1 MKAVSAMPPAA
12 VALRSLFEWL
22 DPALKVAQGW
32 KLNSACEL
40 EPIDLFFPSRGQSAK
55 PAKVICSMCPVK
67 VECLTYA
74 IENREWDG
82 IWGGTNEKDRRP
94 LIRQY
99 EAGTPVEALVVP
111 LPKHG
116 CGCQECREVGQRD
129 RVANVG

>member
-1 MKAVSAMPPAA
+1 MKAIDAMPPAA

-22 DPALKVAQGW
+22 DPALKKAQGW

-40 EPIDLFFPSRGQSAK
+40 EPVDLFFPGRGQSAK
-55 PAKVICSMCPVK
+55 PAKIICSMCPVR
-67 VECLTYA
+67 VECLSYA

-94 LIRQY
+94 LIRQF

-116 CGCQECREVGQRD
+116 CGCEECRQVGQLQRM
-129 RVANVG
+129 AGVG